1 MKQYYDLIMKG
12 YEIDEKNDYQLIK
25 ITHDKFNI
33 MTKAGEDDCFPI
45 TSKTKSNKVKYNTKW
60 PT

>member
-1 MKQYYDLIMKG
+1 M
-12 YEIDEKNDYQLIK
+12 KNDYQLIK

-45 TSKTKSNKVKYNTKW
+45 TSKQRVIK
-60 PT
+60 

>member
-33 MTKAGEDDCFPI
+33 MTKAEKMIVFLSPQKQRVI
-45 TSKTKSNKVKYNTKW
+45 K
-60 PT
+60 